1 MAFLVAGMPKVQ
13 QDEGCEPDPL
23 TQALGGFLRFI
34 EKWTTSK
41 RPVPQ
46 SQFSPVTDITEAV
59 DGLRATSLGAKR
71 IFGFHLWVS
80 CPGCR

>member
-1 MAFLVAGMPKVQ
+1 MAFLLAAMPKVQ
-13 QDEGCEPDPL
+13 QDEGCEPDFLP
-23 TQALGGFLRFI
+23 QAVGGFLRSI
-34 EKWTTSK
+34 EEWTTSEG
-41 RPVPQ
+41 PVPR

-80 CPGCR
+80 YPGCR